1 MTARIRDVQAIPLG
15 LPLRKPMLMAGL
27 RVARAE
33 TLYVRIED
41 SDGMVGWGEAA
52 AAPTMTGETL
62 AGMAA
67 AVRNHVGPAL
77 LGQPLHPRGAL
88 MSRLAAAIYGNAGA
102 RSAVETAL
110 LDLVARRLGVPLH
123 ELLGGARRDAME
135 PLWLVGTAS
144 AEGDVA
150 DAVARVAEGYR
161 FLKLKLG
168 VKSVEQEERAMA
180 GLRRA
185 LGRDVK
191 LAADANMGLS
201 LPDARRLA
209 AVGREAGYLFL
220 EQPLRHDDLRG
231 MAAVA
236 TMGLP
241 ISADEGVHGIAD
253 IEAHAAQGAAQ
264 GAALKS
270 IKLGG
275 LAAVLEAASACYRLG
290 FSVNLSAKVAESS
303 LGAAALLHLA
313 ACLPDVTWGVSPT
326 HAYLAEDPVEHPIE
340 MQNGHLA
347 LPSGSGLGMTVDEAR
362 LARFRLD

>member
-15 LPLRKPMLMAGL
+15 LPLHKPMLMAGL

-41 SDGMVGWGEAA
+41 SDGVVGWGEAA

-62 AGMAA
+62 VGMAA
-67 AVRNHVGPAL
+67 AVRNHLGPAL
-77 LGQPLHPRGAL
+77 LGRPLHPRGAL
-88 MSRLAAAIYGNAGA
+88 TSLLAAAIYGNAGA

-168 VKSVEQEERAMA
+168 VKSVEEEERAMA

-185 LGRDVK
+185 LGDDVR

-209 AVGREAGYLFL
+209 EAGREAGYLFL

-236 TMGLP
+236 ATGLP

-253 IEAHAAQGAAQ
+253 LEAHAALGAAQ

-275 LAAVLEAASACYRLG
+275 PSAVLEAASACHRLG

-313 ACLPDVTWGVSPT
+313 ACLPDLAWGVSPT
-326 HAYLAEDPVEHPIE
+326 QAYLAEDPVKHPIG
-340 MQNGHLA
+340 MRGGQLA
-347 LPSGSGLGMTVDEAR
+347 LPSGPGLGVSVEESR
-362 LARFRLD
+362 LGRFRLD